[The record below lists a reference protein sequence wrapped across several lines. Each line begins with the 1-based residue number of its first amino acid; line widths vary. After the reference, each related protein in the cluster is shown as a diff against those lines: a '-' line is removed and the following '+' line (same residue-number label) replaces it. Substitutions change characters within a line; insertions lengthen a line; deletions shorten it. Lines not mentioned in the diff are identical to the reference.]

1 MKQRIFYKFSLTI
14 LLIILHISTVL
25 RGGRASFKKLNAK
38 RDNVKNI
45 TIHKV
50 SRVQ

>member
-1 MKQRIFYKFSLTI
+1 MLMYSYKTI
-14 LLIILHISTVL
+14 SYLIEALVL
-25 RGGRASFKKLNAK
+25 GGGRASFKKLNAK